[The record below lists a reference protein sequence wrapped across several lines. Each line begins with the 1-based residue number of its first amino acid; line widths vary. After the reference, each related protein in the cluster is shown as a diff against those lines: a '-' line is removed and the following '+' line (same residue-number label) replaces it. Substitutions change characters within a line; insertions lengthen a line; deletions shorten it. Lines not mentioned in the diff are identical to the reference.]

1 MEFRVLGP
9 VEMWSA
15 GERVDAGH
23 VKQRAVL
30 AVLLLD
36 LGKVVPIDLLIDRVW
51 GDRPPASVRN
61 NLYAYVAR
69 LRAVIASN
77 DAQDVVIV
85 RRPGG
90 YLLDADPD
98 EVDL

>member
-51 GDRPPASVRN
+51 GDRPPASVRSN
-61 NLYAYVAR
+61 VYAYVAR
-69 LRAVIASN
+69 IRAVIAGAGDDDIVLTRRHFVFN
-77 DAQDVVIV
+77 DTAATEKV
-85 RRPGG
+85 
-90 YLLDADPD
+90 
-98 EVDL
+98 